1 MGRSLEELEEKRRK
15 KDIARFQKEDQIQP
29 YDNTARNR
37 EFAVVTYLFLTIFL
51 GMIAYFVYFQTGKSE
66 AFINSP
72 YNKRQD
78 AFAERII
85 RGDIVSSTGDV
96 LATTKTGTD
105 GREIRSY
112 P

>member
-1 MGRSLEELEEKRRK
+1 M
-15 KDIARFQKEDQIQP
+15 
-29 YDNTARNR
+29 
-37 EFAVVTYLFLTIFL
+37 VTYLFLTIFL

-112 P
+112 PYGRMFAHVVGFSAFFWKKS